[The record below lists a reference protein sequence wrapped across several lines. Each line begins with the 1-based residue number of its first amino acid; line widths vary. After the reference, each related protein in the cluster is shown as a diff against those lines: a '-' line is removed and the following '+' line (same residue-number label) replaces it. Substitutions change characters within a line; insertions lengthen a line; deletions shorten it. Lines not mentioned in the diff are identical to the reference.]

1 MTFNKNNILNTAS
14 YFTETV
20 FQAFYATQFLLVWM
34 HPEKCSVSLVN
45 DLSILII
52 FEFIMVHSGVFM
64 SGLPKNISLYVFV
77 PFYGIFAFGFNASV
91 IDTNIFYIYL
101 STVLSRM
108 LFAFAD
114 VSDEIRMQQLGKSAI
129 KCTFYFFLMFAV
141 ALGHFFIPKLGL
153 TQEYLQNSNYFSI
166 VKSSGLFIEKP
177 YIPMCMG
184 FLYYLIPVLYF
195 FYVVYKNITAT
206 KEQIIG

>member
-1 MTFNKNNILNTAS
+1 MTFNNNTILKSAS
-14 YFTETV
+14 YFTETG

-34 HPEKCSVSLVN
+34 HPEKYSVSLIN

-64 SGLPKNISLYVFV
+64 TALPKKISLFVFV
-77 PFYGIFAFGFNASV
+77 PFYGLFAFGFNASV
-91 IDTNIFYIYL
+91 VDTNIIYIYL
-101 STVLSRM
+101 STVFSRM

-114 VSDEIRMQQLGKSAI
+114 VSEETRMQQLGKAAI

-141 ALGHFFIPKLGL
+141 AFGHFFIPELGL
-153 TQEYLQNSNYFSI
+153 TQEFLQNSNYFSV

-195 FYVVYKNITAT
+195 FYVIYKNIKTA
-206 KEQIIG
+206 KEQIID